1 MEAVDCE
8 IGRPREGCRLVAV
21 AYREDLKLSIRELA
35 GIRPLLSILCTLVL
49 AGTLVVSPGLVAP
62 AAASSLPRPASFEPD
77 IGFWKSIFGTYSRNQ
92 VVLHDNRHLG
102 IVYMVLDFR
111 PADDPGRV
119 LNRKERR
126 AREKRVKSE
135 QKRIEAALERLHRF
149 AGRPPKMTPL
159 EARVRDRVTRVSTG
173 LNYAKA
179 SGRVRAQS
187 GLRESFS
194 AGLIRQSGYL
204 AEMET
209 IFRKKGLPVSLARMP
224 LVESCFDV
232 DAYSKVGAAG
242 VWQFMPRTGRQYL
255 KINSALDERRDPIR
269 ATEAAAEHLRRDHE
283 ALGSW
288 PLAVTAY
295 NHGRGGM
302 QRAIRSHGSDFES
315 MVRTYRGRRFGF
327 ASRNFYIEL
336 LAAID
341 VSRDAE
347 SYFGELPKLES
358 PELREVKLR
367 RSMRLQDAARHVG
380 VPREQLLATNPAFL
394 RRVRYGVDRIPRG
407 YRLRVPRSARDA
419 SLATRRRDL
428 GRSSAG
434 KTEPRVVVHRVSRG
448 QTLGGIAR
456 RYGSTVR
463 EIQKMNGVRNPR
475 RIQAGQDLII
485 PLG

>member
-1 MEAVDCE
+1 MVGVVVRTSLRRA
-8 IGRPREGCRLVAV
+8 CRASVE
-21 AYREDLKLSIRELA
+21 YRCLRLLLLGA
-35 GIRPLLSILCTLVL
+35 LLS
-49 AGTLVVSPGLVAP
+49 VAP
-62 AAASSLPRPASFEPD
+62 IFAAHASSLPQPASFEPAVD
-77 IGFWKSIFGTYSRNQ
+77 FWRSVFGTYSRNQ
-92 VVLHDNRHLG
+92 VILHDNRRLDV
-102 IVYMVLDFR
+102 VYTVLDFR
-111 PADDPGRV
+111 PEDDPGRV
-119 LNRKERR
+119 LNRKEKR
-126 AREKRVKSE
+126 AREKRVKLERKRVE
-135 QKRIEAALERLHRF
+135 QALERLHRF
-149 AGRPPKMTPL
+149 DGRPPQITPL
-159 EARVRDRVTRVSTG
+159 EARVRDRWARVSG
-173 LNYAKA
+173 PVHYARA

-204 AEMET
+204 AEMEE
-209 IFRKKGLPVSLARMP
+209 IFRKRGLPVSLARMP

-255 KINSALDERRDPIR
+255 RINSALDERRDPIR
-269 ATEAAAEHLRRDHE
+269 ATEAAAEHLRRDYE

-295 NHGRGGM
+295 NHGRGGV
-302 QRAIRSHGSDFES
+302 QRAMRSHGSDFES
-315 MVRTYRGRRFGF
+315 MVKNYRGRRFGF

-341 VSRDAE
+341 VAE
-347 SYFGELPKLES
+347 NAPSYFGTLPTLEA
-358 PELREVKLR
+358 PRLREVKLR
-367 RSMRLQDAARHVG
+367 RAMRLKEAAKHVG
-380 VPREQLLATNPAFL
+380 VSREQLLATNPAFL

-428 GRSSAG
+428 GRASAG
-434 KTEPRVVVHRVSRG
+434 ADEPKVVVHRVSRG

-456 RYGSTVR
+456 RYGSSVR

>member
-1 MEAVDCE
+1 MMLSRKSRL
-8 IGRPREGCRLVAV
+8 RPFAASL
-21 AYREDLKLSIRELA
+21 LA
-35 GIRPLLSILCTLVL
+35 LVL
-49 AGTLVVSPGLVAP
+49 ALPLAG
-62 AAASSLPRPASFEPD
+62 ASDAGGSQLPRPASFESS
-77 IGFWKSIFGTYSRNQ
+77 IGFWRSIFGTYSRNQ
-92 VVLHDNRHLG
+92 VVLHDNVHLG
-102 IVYMVLDFR
+102 VVYAVLDFR
-111 PADDPGRV
+111 PQDEPGRS
-119 LNRKERR
+119 LTREERR
-126 AREKRVKSE
+126 AREKRVKHE
-135 QKRIEAALERLHRF
+135 QKKVEQALERLHRF
-149 AGRPPKMTPL
+149 AGSPPKITPL
-159 EARVRDRVTRVSTG
+159 EARVRDRLKQVSTPV
-173 LNYAKA
+173 NYARA

-194 AGLIRQSGYL
+194 SGLVRQSGYL
-204 AEMET
+204 AEMEA
-209 IFRKKGLPVSLARMP
+209 IFRARGLPVELARMP

-242 VWQFMPRTGRQYL
+242 VWQFMPATGRQYL

-269 ATEAAAEHLRRDHE
+269 ATEAAAEHLERDYE

-302 QRAIRSHGSDFES
+302 QRAMRSHGSDFES
-315 MVRTYRGRRFGF
+315 MVKNYGGRRFGF

-341 VSRDAE
+341 VSKNADA
-347 SYFGELPKLES
+347 YFGRLPVLGV
-358 PELREVKLR
+358 PELREIKLR
-367 RSMRLQDAARHVG
+367 RSMRLKDAAAHVG
-380 VPREQLLATNPAFL
+380 VPRDHLLATNPAFL

-407 YRLRVPRSARDA
+407 YRLRVPRTAHDA
-419 SLATRRRDL
+419 TLATRRRDT
-428 GRSSAG
+428 GRESAG
-434 KTEPRVVVHRVSRG
+434 AKEPRVVVHRVSRG

-456 RYGSTVR
+456 RYGSSIR